1 MKDYAYDFSTAEEA
15 RKRGAFQIAG
25 RMAGH
30 LALDIF
36 NNATNTCTDSRCKHK
51 PKCSKSKVENSKC
64 RVQCALAAEKFFWA
78 GEVLEEGEH
87 FDEAFV
93 AYSNAES
100 VYPLEGSED
109 ELNKYKSAMERLR
122 EYSV

>member
-1 MKDYAYDFSTAEEA
+1 MKDYAYDFNMAEEA

-30 LALDIF
+30 LAIDIF
-36 NNATNTCTDSRCKHK
+36 NNATNTCTDSRCEHK
-51 PKCSKSKVENSKC
+51 PECSKSKAENSKC
-64 RVQCALAAEKFFWA
+64 REQCALAAEKFFWA
-78 GEVLEEGEH
+78 GEVFEAGRH
-87 FDEAFV
+87 FNEAFV

-100 VYPLEGSED
+100 SYPLEGSDD
-109 ELNKYKSAMERLR
+109 ELRKYEAAVERLR